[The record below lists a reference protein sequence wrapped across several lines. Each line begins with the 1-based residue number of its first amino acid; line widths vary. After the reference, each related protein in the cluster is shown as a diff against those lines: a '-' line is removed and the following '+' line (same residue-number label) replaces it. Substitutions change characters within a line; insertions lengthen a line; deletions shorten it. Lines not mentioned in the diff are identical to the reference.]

1 MVEILKTMVTSFKRS
16 HVGTATL
23 SARPCSRSL
32 RPTLPLETP
41 EHTWA
46 SLGHSLGESLLLSP
60 GSWCAQGSV
69 CALQKSISPVLRKF
83 LWLYGGVNGDPLQ
96 EGLRHTQVCST
107 QDLYPCSS
115 PLLTHTSTGDTQ
127 TQFCL
132 SLCRVSG
139 SWFAQGLFEPS
150 EGLWWVWGLILNA
163 ICPSYCLAGASLP

>member
-69 CALQKSISPVLRKF
+69 CALQGSVSQFCVSSGCSLVGLMVTSSK
-83 LWLYGGVNGDPLQ
+83 
-96 EGLRHTQVCST
+96 EGLCHTKVCCT
-107 QDLYPCSS
+107 QSPCPGGR

-127 TQFCL
+127 HSSVSVSAESLGPGAHKVCL
-132 SLCRVSG
+132 SPPGVSG
-139 SWFAQGLFEPS
+139 GY
-150 EGLWWVWGLILNA
+150 GV
-163 ICPSYCLAGASLP
+163 